1 MEMDEAQRLQIIKWA
16 GIAAA
21 TGPVLLGISKVSK
34 GISVFTGGIG
44 KFATAVGK
52 AGGGFKGFM
61 SVLGKSPSVWLAVAA
76 AVVVGTV
83 ALADYVSGAKQARE
97 ALEGMAETAEN
108 WKNTAAETFYGNSEG
123 LSFFGMSESDFTNEA
138 QTTEEWLAGLL
149 TVWTDGKKETDEI
162 VSEWTESFKTLTAN
176 TRNALVELK
185 ATADANGYTG
195 VSAQL
200 QADIDHFLPADKYK
214 IRQYLKREEAV
225 SAFLTRTSLCYFDK
239 LGMAHDISR
248 SLLGIQDNFD

>member
-76 AVVVGTV
+76 AVVVGTI
-83 ALADYVSGAKQARE
+83 ALADYVSGAKP
-97 ALEGMAETAEN
+97 
-108 WKNTAAETFYGNSEG
+108 
-123 LSFFGMSESDFTNEA
+123 
-138 QTTEEWLAGLL
+138 
-149 TVWTDGKKETDEI
+149 
-162 VSEWTESFKTLTAN
+162 VSYTH
-176 TRNALVELK
+176 LV
-185 ATADANGYTG
+185 D
-195 VSAQL
+195 
-200 QADIDHFLPADKYK
+200 
-214 IRQYLKREEAV
+214 
-225 SAFLTRTSLCYFDK
+225 
-239 LGMAHDISR
+239 
-248 SLLGIQDNFD
+248 